1 VTVAELDQLPESQA
15 REALTA
21 CCGAEVWVRGMMAAR
36 PFGNREALLAAADR
50 VWGALPAAQVAQAIA
65 HHPRL
70 GESAAR
76 AALSALEQR
85 WSAGEQSGAPRE
97 RRRVR
102 AALAT
107 GNDAYER
114 RFGHTFILC
123 AAGLDAAQMLACARA
138 KAHERPRR
146 RTRHHRRANCTASS
160 GSGSRS
166 SSRTPEGG
174 CMLTITTHVLDLSS
188 GTPAAGVAVTLELES
203 DGRWESHGRAVTD
216 ADGRVRDAFGG
227 LTGSGRFRLTFAT
240 GAWFAAKGVCELPSR
255 GGGGVRGARAEAP
268 SRAAVAVPVRL
279 LDLPG
284 QLNRTRATGHTLPRA
299 FRIATND
306 RRVSRPP

>member
-1 VTVAELDQLPESQA
+1 VTVAELDQLPESRA

-85 WSAGEQSGAPRE
+85 WSAGEQSGAAASADA
-97 RRRVR
+97 VR

-123 AAGLDAAQMLACARA
+123 AAGLDAAQMLAALERRLTNDPDVERA
-138 KAHERPRR
+138 
-146 RTRHHRRANCTASS
+146 
-160 GSGSRS
+160 
-166 SSRTPEGG
+166 
-174 CMLTITTHVLDLSS
+174 ITTRELHRIIRLR
-188 GTPAAGVAVTLELES
+188 LEKLLEN
-203 DGRWESHGRAVTD
+203 A
-216 ADGRVRDAFGG
+216 
-227 LTGSGRFRLTFAT
+227 
-240 GAWFAAKGVCELPSR
+240 
-255 GGGGVRGARAEAP
+255 
-268 SRAAVAVPVRL
+268 
-279 LDLPG
+279 
-284 QLNRTRATGHTLPRA
+284 
-299 FRIATND
+299 
-306 RRVSRPP
+306 